1 MLCVADL
8 DLAFFFLSFLKA
20 KDFFFYYYYY
30 TGENSLISNILH
42 QQFFFSEAGIGTNR
56 YSASIFFTELSNR
69 FKLPHFLPFYGEL
82 HCCKHFLRKSSFF
95 YNTVI
100 KVKVQVN
107 STSPICSKFYH
118 WKIWQI
124 NIHYTHNCTVSF
136 KSFNKNGKLKR
147 VSGNY

>member
-1 MLCVADL
+1 MYQYGSKMFEDLIEKGDKSKIADL
-8 DLAFFFLSFLKA
+8 EKNLRLRMQHFPSKTKEGREMA
-20 KDFFFYYYYY
+20 
-30 TGENSLISNILH
+30 NIA
-42 QQFFFSEAGIGTNR
+42 QIKYEAGIGTNR

-107 STSPICSKFYH
+107 STSPICSKFY
-118 WKIWQI
+118 
-124 NIHYTHNCTVSF
+124 Y
-136 KSFNKNGKLKR
+136 
-147 VSGNY
+147 